1 MKALLRHEL
10 SGDFWRATPT
20 TDPRQ
25 PRTGFTVA
33 ADLPEGELE
42 MLRETYAGADL
53 DGREMIRKMAALS
66 ISRS

>member
-20 TDPRQ
+20 TDPKQ

-33 ADLPEGELE
+33 ADLPEREVN
-42 MLRETYAGADL
+42 MLRQTYAVSDL

-66 ISRS
+66 VSR

>member
-20 TDPRQ
+20 TDPKQ

-33 ADLPEGELE
+33 ADLPEREVN
-42 MLRETYAGADL
+42 MLRETYAVSDL

-66 ISRS
+66 VSR

>member
-1 MKALLRHEL
+1 MKALVRHEL

-20 TDPRQ
+20 TDPKQ

-33 ADLPEGELE
+33 ANLPERELN
-42 MLRETYAGADL
+42 MLRESYAVADL

-66 ISRS
+66 VGR

>member
-1 MKALLRHEL
+1 MKALVRHEL

-33 ADLPEGELE
+33 ANLPERELN
-42 MLRETYAGADL
+42 MLRESYAVADL

-66 ISRS
+66 VGR